1 MAGGKAGSLR
11 RRKCG
16 APAAD
21 ESAHRRVEADQLDAW
36 IFATMSFSF
45 GSVMNL
51 S

>member
-16 APAAD
+16 APAA
-21 ESAHRRVEADQLDAW
+21 ADTPHPRGVVVQLDPW